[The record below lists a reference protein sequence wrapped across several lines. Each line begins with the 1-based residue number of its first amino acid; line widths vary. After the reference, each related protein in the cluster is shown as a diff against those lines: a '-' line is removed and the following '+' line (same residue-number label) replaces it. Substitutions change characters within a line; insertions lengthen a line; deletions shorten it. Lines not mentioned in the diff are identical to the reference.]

1 MKIDELFQQ
10 PARGTKTKEEIDR
23 SLQKERDSRDNGPC
37 SVFDYTERPDLA
49 PYSCTSGTSRGR
61 KYPEESG
68 DLRPVFERDRDRVI
82 HCAAFRRLE
91 YKTQVFLNHEGDYY
105 RTRLTHSLEVA
116 QIGKAIARRLRLN
129 EDLTEALAL
138 AHDLGHTPFGHTGEE
153 VLNQLMQGYG
163 GFEHNYQSF
172 RVVDELEE
180 RYPEFDGLN
189 LSWEVREGI
198 LKHSSPHDVPTK
210 ILDEFLPGIVPS
222 IEGQL
227 INYADEIA
235 YNNHDLDD
243 GLKSGYLTLD
253 LLKEVPLWDRT
264 SNRIRERYPTIDE
277 KRLVA
282 RTVSSLIGMQI
293 TDICE
298 TTWANIQQF
307 GINSTDELRRVNRV
321 VVHFS
326 PQVELENMALKKFL
340 REKLYRHHKVDKMRV
355 KAEHVLSRL
364 FETYLKRPNLL
375 PPKYHR
381 RIEQNG
387 VERTVADY
395 LAGMTDRYALDDYK
409 TLFETFERM

>member
-1 MKIDELFQQ
+1 M
-10 PARGTKTKEEIDR
+10 
-23 SLQKERDSRDNGPC
+23 
-37 SVFDYTERPDLA
+37 FDYSERPDLA
-49 PYSCTSGTSRGR
+49 PYACKSIESRGR
-61 KYPEESG
+61 RYPEATS
-68 DLRPVFERDRDRVI
+68 DPRPVFERDRDRII

-116 QIGKAIARRLRLN
+116 QIGTAIARRLRLN
-129 EDLTEALAL
+129 ADLTEALAL

-153 VLNQLMQGYG
+153 VLNQLMQGFG

-172 RVVDELEE
+172 RVVDQLEE

-198 LKHSSPHDVPTK
+198 LKHSTPHDLPTT
-210 ILDEFLPGIVPS
+210 ILDEFLPGVVPS
-222 IEGQL
+222 IEAQL

-235 YNNHDLDD
+235 YNNHDIDD
-243 GLKSGYLTLD
+243 GLKSGYLTLE
-253 LLKEVPLWDRT
+253 LLKGVELWQRM
-264 SNRIRERYPTIDE
+264 SSRVRERYPAIDD

-282 RTVSSLIGMQI
+282 RTVSALIGMQI

-298 TTWANIQQF
+298 TAWANIQQQ
-307 GINSTDELRRVNRV
+307 GIGSLDDLRRVNRV
-321 VVHFS
+321 LVHFS
-326 PQVELENMALKKFL
+326 PQVEQENLALKKFL
-340 REKLYRHHKVDKMRV
+340 KEQLYRHHKVDKMRV

-364 FETYLKRPNLL
+364 FETYVKRPNLL
-375 PPKYHR
+375 SPKYR
-381 RIEQNG
+381 RRVEQNG

-409 TLFETFERM
+409 TLFETFERV

>member
-1 MKIDELFQQ
+1 M
-10 PARGTKTKEEIDR
+10 
-23 SLQKERDSRDNGPC
+23 
-37 SVFDYTERPDLA
+37 FDYSERPDLA
-49 PYSCTSGTSRGR
+49 LYACTSAASRGR
-61 KYPEESG
+61 KYHEES
-68 DLRPVFERDRDRVI
+68 DDPRPVFERDRDRII

-172 RVVDELEE
+172 RVVDQLEE
-180 RYPEFDGLN
+180 RYPAFDGLN

-198 LKHSSPHDVPTK
+198 LKHSSPHDLPTT
-210 ILDEFLPGIVPS
+210 ILDEFLPATVPS
-222 IEGQL
+222 IEAQL

-235 YNNHDLDD
+235 YNNHDIDD
-243 GLKSGYLTLD
+243 GLKSGYLTLE
-253 LLKEVPLWDRT
+253 LLKEVDLWQRM
-264 SNRIRERYPTIDE
+264 SGKVRERYPGIDD

-282 RTVSSLIGMQI
+282 RTVSALIGMQL

-298 TTWANIQQF
+298 TTRDNLLNY
-307 GINSTDELRRVNRV
+307 GINSLDDLRRVNRV

-326 PQVELENMALKKFL
+326 PQVEQENMALKKFL
-340 REKLYRHHKVDKMRV
+340 KEKLYRHYKVDKMRV

-364 FETYLKRPNLL
+364 FDAYVRRPNLL
-375 PPKYHR
+375 SPKYRR
-381 RIEQNG
+381 RIELNG

-409 TLFETFERM
+409 ALFETFERV

>member
-1 MKIDELFQQ
+1 M
-10 PARGTKTKEEIDR
+10 
-23 SLQKERDSRDNGPC
+23 
-37 SVFDYTERPDLA
+37 FDYTERPDMA
-49 PYSCTSGTSRGR
+49 PYACTSAASLGR
-61 KYPEESG
+61 RYLEASS
-68 DLRPVFERDRDRVI
+68 DARPAFERDRDRII

-116 QIGKAIARRLRLN
+116 QIGTAIARRLRLN
-129 EDLTEALAL
+129 EDLTGALAL

-198 LKHSSPHDVPTK
+198 LKHSSPHDLPTT
-210 ILDEFLPGIVPS
+210 ILDEFLPGTVPS
-222 IEGQL
+222 IEAQL

-235 YNNHDLDD
+235 YNNHDIDD

-253 LLKEVPLWDRT
+253 MLKEVELW
-264 SNRIRERYPTIDE
+264 NRMASRVRERYPTIDD

-282 RTVSSLIGMQI
+282 RTISSLIGMQL

-298 TTWANIQQF
+298 MTYTTIQQF
-307 GINSTDELRRVNRV
+307 RITSLADLRRVNRV
-321 VVHFS
+321 LVHFS
-326 PQVELENMALKKFL
+326 PQVEEESLALKKFL
-340 REKLYRHHKVDKMRV
+340 KERLYRHHKVDKMRV
-355 KAEHVLSRL
+355 KAEHVLTRL
-364 FETYLKRPNLL
+364 FEAYVKRPNLL
-375 PPKYHR
+375 SPKYHR

-409 TLFETFERM
+409 TLFETFERF

>member
-1 MKIDELFQQ
+1 MFDY
-10 PARGTKTKEEIDR
+10 
-23 SLQKERDSRDNGPC
+23 KERD
-37 SVFDYTERPDLA
+37 DLA
-49 PYSCTSGTSRGR
+49 LFACNSNESRGR
-61 KYPEESG
+61 RYIEEPSG
-68 DLRPVFERDRDRVI
+68 PRLAFERDRDRII

-116 QIGKAIARRLRLN
+116 QIGRAIARRLHLN

-138 AHDLGHTPFGHTGEE
+138 AHDLGHTPFGHTGED
-153 VLNQLMQGYG
+153 VLNQLMSQYG

-198 LKHSSPHDVPTK
+198 LKHSSPHDVPCT
-210 ILDEFLPGIVPS
+210 IMDEFLPDTVPS

-243 GLKSGYLTLD
+243 GLKSGYLTLEM
-253 LLKEVPLWDRT
+253 LKEIDIW
-264 SNRIRERYPTIDE
+264 NRMSSRVRERYPSIED

-282 RTVSSLIGMQI
+282 RTVSSIIGMQI
-293 TDICE
+293 NDICE
-298 TTWANIQQF
+298 TACSNIQQH
-307 GINSTDELRRVNRV
+307 GIESIDDIRRVNRV
-321 VVHFS
+321 LIHFS
-326 PQVELENMALKKFL
+326 PEVEKENQVLKRFL
-340 REKLYRHHKVDKMRV
+340 KEKLYRHYRVDKMRV

-364 FETYLKRPNLL
+364 FETYVKRPNLL

-409 TLFETFERM
+409 TLFEAFERI

>member
-1 MKIDELFQQ
+1 
-10 PARGTKTKEEIDR
+10 
-23 SLQKERDSRDNGPC
+23 
-37 SVFDYTERPDLA
+37 
-49 PYSCTSGTSRGR
+49 
-61 KYPEESG
+61 
-68 DLRPVFERDRDRVI
+68 VFERDRDRII

-180 RYPEFDGLN
+180 RYPAFDGLN
-189 LSWEVREGI
+189 LSWEMREGI
-198 LKHSSPHDVPTK
+198 LKHSSPHDLPTK
-210 ILDEFLPGIVPS
+210 ILDEFLPGTVPS
-222 IEGQL
+222 IEAQL

-235 YNNHDLDD
+235 YNNHDIDD

-253 LLKEVPLWDRT
+253 LLKEVDLWQRMA
-264 SNRIRERYPTIDE
+264 SKVRERYPGVDD

-282 RTVSSLIGMQI
+282 RTVSALIGMQL

-298 TTWANIQQF
+298 TTRDNLLKY
-307 GINSTDELRRVNRV
+307 GINSLDDLRRVNRV

-326 PQVELENMALKKFL
+326 PQVEQENLALKRFL
-340 REKLYRHHKVDKMRV
+340 KEKLYRHYRVDKMRV

-364 FETYLKRPNLL
+364 FEAYVRRPNLL
-375 PPKYHR
+375 SPKYRR

-409 TLFETFERM
+409 TLFEAFERA

>member
-1 MKIDELFQQ
+1 M
-10 PARGTKTKEEIDR
+10 
-23 SLQKERDSRDNGPC
+23 
-37 SVFDYTERPDLA
+37 FDYSERPDLA
-49 PYSCTSGTSRGR
+49 PFACTSAASKGR
-61 KYPEESG
+61 KYPEESS
-68 DLRPVFERDRDRVI
+68 DHRPVFERDRDRII

-180 RYPEFDGLN
+180 RYPAFDGLN
-189 LSWEVREGI
+189 LSWEMREGI
-198 LKHSSPHDVPTK
+198 LKHSSPHDLPTK
-210 ILDEFLPGIVPS
+210 ILDEFLPGTVPS
-222 IEGQL
+222 IEAQL

-235 YNNHDLDD
+235 YNNHDIDD

-253 LLKEVPLWDRT
+253 LLKEVDLWQRMA
-264 SNRIRERYPTIDE
+264 SKVRERYPGVDD

-282 RTVSSLIGMQI
+282 RTVSALIGMQL

-298 TTWANIQQF
+298 TTRDNLLKY
-307 GINSTDELRRVNRV
+307 GINSLDDLRRVNRV

-326 PQVELENMALKKFL
+326 PQVEQENLALKRFL
-340 REKLYRHHKVDKMRV
+340 KEKLYRHYRVDKMRV

-364 FETYLKRPNLL
+364 FEAYVRRPNLL
-375 PPKYHR
+375 SPKYRR

-409 TLFETFERM
+409 TLFEAFERA

>member
-1 MKIDELFQQ
+1 M
-10 PARGTKTKEEIDR
+10 
-23 SLQKERDSRDNGPC
+23 
-37 SVFDYTERPDLA
+37 FDYTERPDLA
-49 PYSCTSGTSRGR
+49 TFACTSGASRGR
-61 KYPEESG
+61 RYAEESG
-68 DLRPVFERDRDRVI
+68 DPRPVFERDRDRII

-116 QIGKAIARRLRLN
+116 QIGTAIARRLRLN

-198 LKHSSPHDVPTK
+198 LKHSSPHDVPTVV
-210 ILDEFLPGIVPS
+210 LEEFLPGTVPS
-222 IEGQL
+222 IEAQI

-235 YNNHDLDD
+235 YNNHDIDD
-243 GLKSGYLTLD
+243 GLKSGYLTLEM
-253 LLKEVPLWDRT
+253 LQQVELWQRE
-264 SNRIRERYPTIDE
+264 IRRVKERYPAIDD

-293 TDICE
+293 ADICE
-298 TTWANIQQF
+298 TTLANIRQH
-307 GINSTDELRRVNRV
+307 GIGSLDDLRRVNRV

-326 PQVELENMALKKFL
+326 PRVEEENLALKKFL
-340 REKLYRHHKVDKMRV
+340 KEKLYRHHKVDKMRV

-364 FETYLKRPNLL
+364 FETYVKRPNLL
-375 PPKYHR
+375 SPKYHR
-381 RIEQNG
+381 RIDRSG

-409 TLFETFERM
+409 ALFETFERV

>member
-1 MKIDELFQQ
+1 M
-10 PARGTKTKEEIDR
+10 
-23 SLQKERDSRDNGPC
+23 
-37 SVFDYTERPDLA
+37 FDYSERPDLA
-49 PYSCTSGTSRGR
+49 PFACTSAASKGR
-61 KYPEESG
+61 KYPEESS
-68 DLRPVFERDRDRVI
+68 DPRPVFERDRDRII

-180 RYPEFDGLN
+180 RYPAFDGLN
-189 LSWEVREGI
+189 LSWEMREGI
-198 LKHSSPHDVPTK
+198 LKHSSPHDLPTK
-210 ILDEFLPGIVPS
+210 ILDEFLPGTVPS
-222 IEGQL
+222 IEAQL

-235 YNNHDLDD
+235 YNNHDIDD

-253 LLKEVPLWDRT
+253 LLKEVDLWQRMA
-264 SNRIRERYPTIDE
+264 SKVRERYPGVDD

-282 RTVSSLIGMQI
+282 RTVSALIGMQL

-298 TTWANIQQF
+298 TTRDNLLKY
-307 GINSTDELRRVNRV
+307 GINSLDDLRRVNRV

-326 PQVELENMALKKFL
+326 PQVEQENLALKRFL
-340 REKLYRHHKVDKMRV
+340 KEKLYRHYRVDKMRV

-364 FETYLKRPNLL
+364 FEAYVRRPNLL
-375 PPKYHR
+375 SPKYRR

-409 TLFETFERM
+409 TLFEAFERA

>member
-1 MKIDELFQQ
+1 M
-10 PARGTKTKEEIDR
+10 
-23 SLQKERDSRDNGPC
+23 
-37 SVFDYTERPDLA
+37 FDYTERSDLA
-49 PYSCTSGTSRGR
+49 SYACTSSASKGR
-61 KYPEESG
+61 KHHEDSD
-68 DLRPVFERDRDRVI
+68 DLRPVFERDRDRII

-180 RYPEFDGLN
+180 RYAGFDGLN

-198 LKHSSPHDVPTK
+198 LKHSSPHDVPTT
-210 ILDEFLPGIVPS
+210 ILDEFLPGTVPS

-235 YNNHDLDD
+235 YNNHDIDD
-243 GLKSGYLTLD
+243 GIKSGYLTLD
-253 LLKEVPLWDRT
+253 LLKGVELWQRT
-264 SNRIRERYPTIDE
+264 VSRVRERCPAIDD

-298 TTWANIQQF
+298 TAWANIQQY
-307 GINSTDELRRVNRV
+307 GIATLDDLRRVNRV

-326 PQVELENMALKKFL
+326 SQVERENQELKRFL
-340 REKLYRHHKVDKMRV
+340 KERLYRHHKVDKMRV

-364 FETYLKRPNLL
+364 FETYVRRPNLL
-375 PPKYHR
+375 SPKYRR
-381 RIEQNG
+381 RIDQNG

-409 TLFETFERM
+409 TLFETFERV

>member
-1 MKIDELFQQ
+1 M
-10 PARGTKTKEEIDR
+10 
-23 SLQKERDSRDNGPC
+23 
-37 SVFDYTERPDLA
+37 FDYSERPDLA
-49 PYSCTSGTSRGR
+49 PYACTSAASKGR
-61 KYPEESG
+61 KYPEESS
-68 DLRPVFERDRDRVI
+68 DPRPMFERDRDRVI

-116 QIGKAIARRLRLN
+116 QIGKAVALRLRLN
-129 EDLTEALAL
+129 SDLTEALAL

-172 RVVDELEE
+172 RVVNELEE
-180 RYPEFDGLN
+180 RYAEFDGLN

-198 LKHSSPHDVPTK
+198 LKHSSPHDVPTR
-210 ILDEFLPGIVPS
+210 ILDEFLPGVVPS

-235 YNNHDLDD
+235 YNNHDIDD
-243 GLKSGYLTLD
+243 GIKSGYLTLD
-253 LLKEVPLWDRT
+253 QLKEVDLWQRMA
-264 SNRIRERYPTIDE
+264 SRVRERYPTIDD

-282 RTVSSLIGMQI
+282 RTVSALIGMQI

-298 TTWANIQQF
+298 TTWANIQQY
-307 GINSTDELRRVNRV
+307 GITNMDDLRRVNRV
-321 VVHFS
+321 LVHFS
-326 PQVELENMALKKFL
+326 PQVEQENITLKKFL
-340 REKLYRHHKVDKMRV
+340 KEKLYRHHKVDKMRV
-355 KAEHVLSRL
+355 KAEHVLSKL

-409 TLFETFERM
+409 TLFETFERV

>member
-1 MKIDELFQQ
+1 M
-10 PARGTKTKEEIDR
+10 
-23 SLQKERDSRDNGPC
+23 
-37 SVFDYTERPDLA
+37 FDYSERPDLA
-49 PYSCTSGTSRGR
+49 PFACTSAASKGR
-61 KYPEESG
+61 KYPEESS
-68 DLRPVFERDRDRVI
+68 DPRPVFERDRDRII
-82 HCAAFRRLE
+82 HSAAFRRLE

-180 RYPEFDGLN
+180 RYPAFDGLN
-189 LSWEVREGI
+189 LSWEMREGI
-198 LKHSSPHDVPTK
+198 LKHSSPHDLPTK
-210 ILDEFLPGIVPS
+210 ILDEFLPGTVPS
-222 IEGQL
+222 IEAQL

-235 YNNHDLDD
+235 YNNHDIDD

-253 LLKEVPLWDRT
+253 LLKEVDLWQRMA
-264 SNRIRERYPTIDE
+264 SKVRERYPGVDD

-282 RTVSSLIGMQI
+282 RTVSALIGMQL

-298 TTWANIQQF
+298 TTRDNLLKY
-307 GINSTDELRRVNRV
+307 GINSLDDLRRVNRV

-326 PQVELENMALKKFL
+326 PQVEQENLALKRFL
-340 REKLYRHHKVDKMRV
+340 KEKLYRHYRVDKMRV

-364 FETYLKRPNLL
+364 FEAYVRRPNLL
-375 PPKYHR
+375 SPKYRR

-409 TLFETFERM
+409 TLFEAFERA

>member
-1 MKIDELFQQ
+1 M
-10 PARGTKTKEEIDR
+10 
-23 SLQKERDSRDNGPC
+23 
-37 SVFDYTERPDLA
+37 FDYSERPDLA
-49 PYSCTSGTSRGR
+49 SYACTSAASKGR
-61 KYPEESG
+61 KHDEISRDP
-68 DLRPVFERDRDRVI
+68 RPMFERDRDRVI

-153 VLNQLMQGYG
+153 VLNDLMQGSG

-172 RVVDELEE
+172 RVVNELEE
-180 RYPEFDGLN
+180 RYAEFDGLN

-198 LKHSSPHDVPTK
+198 LKHSSPHDVPTRT
-210 ILDEFLPGIVPS
+210 LDEFLPGIVPS
-222 IEGQL
+222 IEAQL

-235 YNNHDLDD
+235 YNNHDIDD

-253 LLKEVPLWDRT
+253 QFKEVDLWQRM
-264 SNRIRERYPTIDE
+264 SARVRERYPAIDD
-277 KRLVA
+277 KRLTA
-282 RTVSSLIGMQI
+282 RTVSALIGMQI

-298 TTWANIQQF
+298 TTWANIRQY
-307 GINSTDELRRVNRV
+307 GINSLEDLRRVNRV

-326 PQVELENMALKKFL
+326 PLVEAENLALKKFL
-340 REKLYRHHKVDKMRV
+340 KEKLYRHHKVDKMRV

-381 RIEQNG
+381 RIEHNG

-409 TLFETFERM
+409 ALFETFERV

>member
-1 MKIDELFQQ
+1 M
-10 PARGTKTKEEIDR
+10 
-23 SLQKERDSRDNGPC
+23 
-37 SVFDYTERPDLA
+37 FDYTESPTLA
-49 PYSCTSGTSRGR
+49 RYACTSSGSLGR
-61 KYPEESG
+61 KYEEQSG
-68 DLRPVFERDRDRVI
+68 DLRPMFERDRDRII

-116 QIGKAIARRLRLN
+116 QIGRAIARRLNLN
-129 EDLTEALAL
+129 VDLTEALAL
-138 AHDLGHTPFGHTGEE
+138 SHDLGHTPFGHTGEE
-153 VLNQLMQGYG
+153 VLNNLMQGYG

-198 LKHSSPHDVPTK
+198 LKHSSPHDVPGR
-210 ILDEFLPGIVPS
+210 IMDEFLPDKVPS
-222 IEGQL
+222 IEAQL

-253 LLKEVPLWDRT
+253 LLKGVELWERMA
-264 SNRIRERYPTIDE
+264 NRIRDKYPAIDD
-277 KRLVA
+277 KRLVS

-298 TTWANIQQF
+298 TTYSKICNHSIKCL
-307 GINSTDELRRVNRV
+307 DDLRNVNQV
-321 VVHFS
+321 LVHFS
-326 PQVELENMALKKFL
+326 PQFEAENQLLKKFL
-340 REKLYRHHKVDKMRV
+340 KEKLYRHHKVDKMRV
-355 KAEHVLSRL
+355 KAEHILSKL

-381 RIEQNG
+381 RIENNG

-409 TLFETFERM
+409 TLFETFERV

>member
-1 MKIDELFQQ
+1 M
-10 PARGTKTKEEIDR
+10 
-23 SLQKERDSRDNGPC
+23 
-37 SVFDYTERPDLA
+37 FDYSERPDLA
-49 PYSCTSGTSRGR
+49 PYACTSSGSKGR
-61 KYPEESG
+61 RHPEASG
-68 DLRPVFERDRDRVI
+68 DARPVFERDRDRII

-116 QIGKAIARRLRLN
+116 QIGTAIARRLRLN
-129 EDLTEALAL
+129 EDLTKALAL

-153 VLNQLMQGYG
+153 VLDSLMQSYG

-198 LKHSSPHDVPTK
+198 LKHSSPHDLPTR
-210 ILDEFLPGIVPS
+210 IMDEFLPGVVPS
-222 IEGQL
+222 IEAQL

-235 YNNHDLDD
+235 YNNHDIDD
-243 GLKSGYLTLD
+243 GLKSGYLTLEQ
-253 LLKEVPLWDRT
+253 LKEVALWQRMVEQV
-264 SNRIRERYPTIDE
+264 RQRYPAIDD

-293 TDICE
+293 VDICE
-298 TTWANIQQF
+298 TTWANLQQYS
-307 GINSTDELRRVNRV
+307 INSLDALRRVNRV

-326 PQVELENMALKKFL
+326 PQVEQENMALKKFL
-340 REKLYRHHKVDKMRV
+340 KEHLYRHHKVDKMRV

>member
-1 MKIDELFQQ
+1 M
-10 PARGTKTKEEIDR
+10 
-23 SLQKERDSRDNGPC
+23 
-37 SVFDYTERPDLA
+37 FDYSERPDLA
-49 PYSCTSGTSRGR
+49 PYACTSAASKGR
-61 KYPEESG
+61 KHPEDS
-68 DLRPVFERDRDRVI
+68 DDPRPVFERDRDRII

-116 QIGKAIARRLRLN
+116 QIGTAIARRLRLN
-129 EDLTEALAL
+129 GDLTEALAL

-172 RVVDELEE
+172 RVVNELEE
-180 RYPEFDGLN
+180 RYAGFDGLN

-198 LKHSSPHDVPTK
+198 LKHSSPHDMPTR
-210 ILDEFLPGIVPS
+210 ILDEFLPGTVSS

-235 YNNHDLDD
+235 YNNHDIDD
-243 GLKSGYLTLD
+243 GIKSGYLTLEQ
-253 LLKEVPLWDRT
+253 LKEVDVWQRMADRV
-264 SNRIRERYPTIDE
+264 RERYPAIDD

-282 RTVSSLIGMQI
+282 RTVSALIGMQI

-298 TTWANIQQF
+298 TTWANIQQYN
-307 GINSTDELRRVNRV
+307 ITSLDDLRRVNRV
-321 VVHFS
+321 LVHFS
-326 PQVELENMALKKFL
+326 PQVEQENMALKKFL
-340 REKLYRHHKVDKMRV
+340 KEKLYRHHKVDKMRV
-355 KAEHVLSRL
+355 KAEHVLSKL

-409 TLFETFERM
+409 TLFETFERV

>member
-1 MKIDELFQQ
+1 M
-10 PARGTKTKEEIDR
+10 
-23 SLQKERDSRDNGPC
+23 
-37 SVFDYTERPDLA
+37 FDYSERPDLA
-49 PYSCTSGTSRGR
+49 PYACTSGASRGR
-61 KYPEESG
+61 RYPETSG
-68 DLRPVFERDRDRVI
+68 DPRPVFERDRDRII

-129 EDLTEALAL
+129 DDLTEALAL

-153 VLNQLMQGYG
+153 VLDQLMEQYG

-180 RYPEFDGLN
+180 RYPDFDGLN

-198 LKHSSPHDVPTK
+198 LKHSSPHDVPTVVMV
-210 ILDEFLPGIVPS
+210 EFMPGVVPS
-222 IEGQL
+222 IEAQI

-235 YNNHDLDD
+235 YNNHDIDD
-243 GLKSGYLTLD
+243 GLKAGHLTLEM
-253 LLKEVPLWDRT
+253 LQQVELWQRMT
-264 SNRIRERYPTIDE
+264 RRVRERHPAIDD

-293 TDICE
+293 SDICE
-298 TTWANIQQF
+298 TALVNIGQH
-307 GINSTDELRRVNRV
+307 GITCLDDLRRVNRV

-326 PQVELENMALKKFL
+326 PQVEEENQALKKFL
-340 REKLYRHHKVDKMRV
+340 KEKLYRHYKVDKMRV
-355 KAEHVLSRL
+355 KAEHVLTRL
-364 FETYLKRPNLL
+364 FETYVRRPNLL
-375 PPKYHR
+375 SPKYQH
-381 RIEQNG
+381 RIERCG

-395 LAGMTDRYALDDYK
+395 IAGMTDRYALDDYK
-409 TLFETFERM
+409 ALFETFERV

>member
-1 MKIDELFQQ
+1 M
-10 PARGTKTKEEIDR
+10 
-23 SLQKERDSRDNGPC
+23 
-37 SVFDYTERPDLA
+37 FDYSERSDLA
-49 PYSCTSGTSRGR
+49 PFACKSGESRGR
-61 KYPEESG
+61 RYSEATG
-68 DLRPVFERDRDRVI
+68 DPRPMFERDRDRII

-116 QIGKAIARRLRLN
+116 QIGKAVARRLRLN

-172 RVVDELEE
+172 RVVDKLEQ
-180 RYPEFDGLN
+180 RYPDFDGLN

-198 LKHSSPHDVPTK
+198 LKHSSPHDLPTT
-210 ILDEFLPGIVPS
+210 ILDEFLPGVVPS
-222 IEGQL
+222 IEAQL

-235 YNNHDLDD
+235 YNNHDIDD
-243 GLKSGYLTLD
+243 GLKSGYLTLE
-253 LLKEVPLWDRT
+253 LLEGVELWARMA
-264 SNRIRERYPTIDE
+264 SRVRQRYPAIDDR
-277 KRLVA
+277 RLVA
-282 RTVSSLIGMQI
+282 RTVSALIGMQI

-307 GINSTDELRRVNRV
+307 DISSLDDLRRINRV
-321 VVHFS
+321 LVHFS
-326 PQVELENMALKKFL
+326 PAVEEESLALKRFL
-340 REKLYRHHKVDKMRV
+340 KERLYRHHKVDKMRV

-364 FETYLKRPNLL
+364 FETYVKRPNLL
-375 PPKYHR
+375 SPKYRR
-381 RIEQNG
+381 RIEQDG

-395 LAGMTDRYALDDYK
+395 LAGMTDRYALDDYRV
-409 TLFETFERM
+409 LFETVERG